1 MFMPRAGCLMADA
14 HLRAHRYHE
23 GLGHVA
29 RALHFTET
37 GDQSCL
43 ARLHHLHAELSL
55 HLRGSR
61 DEAVVVSLQQAIAV
75 ARRQGAKGWELP
87 AATSLASL
95 WADCGRRSEARDL
108 LAPIYGWFSEGFDTP
123 DLKAAKALLD
133 TLS

>member
-14 HLRAHRYHE
+14 HLIAHRYHE

-61 DEAVVVSLQQAIAV
+61 DEAVEASLQQAIAV
-75 ARRQGAKGWELP
+75 ARLQGAKGWELP
-87 AATSLASL
+87 ATTSLARL